1 MILVTGAA
9 GFIGSNIVSSLNK
22 KGFHNI
28 IICDW
33 LDHVSKRNNLNKLIY
48 DNIISPENI
57 FKYLNKND
65 NIELVIHMGANSS
78 TTETN
83 FRLIYNFNTRFS
95 RNLWKW
101 CTQNKV
107 RFIYASSAATYGD
120 GSKGFD
126 DSENKIYQPLNIYG
140 LSKYLFD
147 RYAIKQAKKYLCPP
161 QWVGLKFFNVYGPN
175 EYHKGSMQSVIKHSL
190 DQYNKTGIVKL
201 FKSYNDKFKNGQ
213 QTRDF
218 IYVDDCVSLI
228 NWFLENKNISG
239 IFNCGTGI
247 ERSFEDLVTSMF
259 KAINVPPKIK
269 YIEMPENIKHQYQY
283 YTRANMKKVIDK
295 GYKIKALTLEEGV
308 YDYVTNYLLSNDKYK

>member
-9 GFIGSNIVSSLNK
+9 GFIGSNIVSALNK
-22 KGFHNI
+22 KGHHNI

-33 LDHVSKRNNLNKLIY
+33 IDHVSKKNNIKKLIY
-48 DNIISPENI
+48 ENLILPEDI
-57 FKYLNKND
+57 FKYLNKKK
-65 NIELVIHMGANSS
+65 NIELIIHMGANSS

-83 FRLIYNFNTRFS
+83 FRLIYNINTRFT

-126 DSENKIYQPLNIYG
+126 DSENKIYEPLNIYG

-147 RYAIKQAKKYLCPP
+147 RYAIKQDKNSICPP

-175 EYHKGSMQSVIKHSL
+175 EYHKGNMQSVVKHAL
-190 DQYNKTGIVKL
+190 DQYNNNGIVKL

-218 IYVDDCVSLI
+218 IYIDDCISLI
-228 NWFLENKNISG
+228 NWFLDNKNVSG

-247 ERSFEDLVTSMF
+247 ERTFEDLVNSMF
-259 KAINVPPKIK
+259 KAINVPPKIEF
-269 YIEMPENIKHQYQY
+269 IEMPDNVKHQYQY
-283 YTRANMKKVIDK
+283 YTRANMENIKNR
-295 GYKIKALTLEEGV
+295 GYKNKALTLEEGV
-308 YDYVTNYLLSNDKYK
+308 YEYVTKYLLSNDKYK

>member
-33 LDHVSKRNNLNKLIY
+33 LDHMSKRNNLNKLIY

-126 DSENKIYQPLNIYG
+126 DSENKIYEPLNVYG

-147 RYAIKQAKKYLCPP
+147 RYAIKQAKRYLCPP

-175 EYHKGSMQSVIKHSL
+175 EYHKGSMQSVVKHSL

>member
-22 KGFHNI
+22 RGYHNI

-33 LDHVSKRNNLNKLIY
+33 LDHISKQNNLNKLIY
-48 DNIISPENI
+48 HNIISPENI
-57 FKYLNKND
+57 FKYLNKNN

-120 GSKGFD
+120 GYKGVD
-126 DSENKIYQPLNIYG
+126 DSENKIYEPLNVYG

-147 RYAIKQAKKYLCPP
+147 RYAIKQAKRYLCPP

-175 EYHKGSMQSVIKHSL
+175 EYHKGSMQSVVKHSL

-201 FKSYNDKFKNGQ
+201 FKSYNHKFKNGQ

-218 IYVDDCVSLI
+218 IYVDDCLSLI
-228 NWFLENKNISG
+228 NRFL
-239 IFNCGTGI
+239 
-247 ERSFEDLVTSMF
+247 
-259 KAINVPPKIK
+259 
-269 YIEMPENIKHQYQY
+269 
-283 YTRANMKKVIDK
+283 
-295 GYKIKALTLEEGV
+295 
-308 YDYVTNYLLSNDKYK
+308 

>member
-22 KGFHNI
+22 RGFHNI

-33 LDHVSKRNNLNKLIY
+33 LDHISKRNNLNKLIY

-126 DSENKIYQPLNIYG
+126 DSENKIYKPLNVYG

-175 EYHKGSMQSVIKHSL
+175 EYHKGSMQSVVKHSL

-239 IFNCGTGI
+239 IFNCGI

>member
-22 KGFHNI
+22 RGYHNI

-33 LDHVSKRNNLNKLIY
+33 LDHISKQNNLNKLIY
-48 DNIISPENI
+48 HNIISPENI
-57 FKYLNKND
+57 FKYLNKNN

-83 FRLIYNFNTRFS
+83 FRLIYNINTRFS
-95 RNLWKW
+95 RKLWKW
-101 CTQNKV
+101 CTENKV

-126 DSENKIYQPLNIYG
+126 DSENKIYEPLNIYG

-175 EYHKGSMQSVIKHSL
+175 EYHKGSMQSVVKHSL

-201 FKSYNDKFKNGQ
+201 FKSYNNKFKNGQ

-218 IYVDDCVSLI
+218 IYVNDCLSLI
-228 NWFLENKNISG
+228 NWFLENKKVSG

-247 ERSFEDLVTSMF
+247 ERSFEDLVNSMF
-259 KAINVPPKIK
+259 KAINAPPKIK

-283 YTRANMKKVIDK
+283 HTRANMKKVIDK
-295 GYKIKALTLEEGV
+295 GYKIKALTLEEGI

>member
-33 LDHVSKRNNLNKLIY
+33 LDHISKRNNLNKLIY

-147 RYAIKQAKKYLCPP
+147 RYAIKQAKRYLCPP

>member
-1 MILVTGAA
+1 
-9 GFIGSNIVSSLNK
+9 
-22 KGFHNI
+22 
-28 IICDW
+28 
-33 LDHVSKRNNLNKLIY
+33 
-48 DNIISPENI
+48 
-57 FKYLNKND
+57 
-65 NIELVIHMGANSS
+65 MGANSS

-120 GSKGFD
+120 GSRGFD
-126 DSENKIYQPLNIYG
+126 DSENKIYEPLNIYG

-147 RYAIKQAKKYLCPP
+147 RYAIKQAKRYLCPP

-175 EYHKGSMQSVIKHSL
+175 EYHKGRMQSVVKHSL

-259 KAINVPPKIK
+259 KAINVPPNIK

-295 GYKIKALTLEEGV
+295 GYKIKALTLEEGI

>member
-22 KGFHNI
+22 RGFYKI

-33 LDHVSKRNNLNKLIY
+33 LDHISKRNNLNKLIY

-126 DSENKIYQPLNIYG
+126 DSENKIYEPLNIYG

-175 EYHKGSMQSVIKHSL
+175 EYHKGSMQSVVNHSL

>member
-22 KGFHNI
+22 RGYHNI

-33 LDHVSKRNNLNKLIY
+33 LDHISKKNNLNKLIY
-48 DNIISPENI
+48 DNIISPEDI
-57 FKYLNKND
+57 FKYLNKNN

-83 FRLIYNFNTRFS
+83 FRLIYNINTRFS

-126 DSENKIYQPLNIYG
+126 DSENKIYEPLNIYG

-175 EYHKGSMQSVIKHSL
+175 EYHKGSMQSVVKHSL

>member
-22 KGFHNI
+22 RGFHKI

-33 LDHVSKRNNLNKLIY
+33 LDHISKRNNLNKLIY

-126 DSENKIYQPLNIYG
+126 DSENK
-140 LSKYLFD
+140 
-147 RYAIKQAKKYLCPP
+147 
-161 QWVGLKFFNVYGPN
+161 
-175 EYHKGSMQSVIKHSL
+175 
-190 DQYNKTGIVKL
+190 
-201 FKSYNDKFKNGQ
+201 
-213 QTRDF
+213 
-218 IYVDDCVSLI
+218 
-228 NWFLENKNISG
+228 NISG

>member
-22 KGFHNI
+22 RGYHNI
-28 IICDW
+28 LICDW
-33 LDHVSKRNNLNKLIY
+33 LDHVSKKNNLNKLIY
-48 DNIISPENI
+48 GNIISPENI
-57 FKYLNKND
+57 FKYLTKNN

-83 FRLIYNFNTRFS
+83 FRLIYDINTRFT

-126 DSENKIYQPLNIYG
+126 DSENKIYEPLNIYG

-147 RYAIKQAKKYLCPP
+147 RYAIRQAKKYLCPP

-175 EYHKGSMQSVIKHSL
+175 EYHKGSMQSVVKHSL

-218 IYVDDCVSLI
+218 IYIDDCISLI

-259 KAINVPPKIK
+259 KAINMPPKIK

-283 YTRANMKKVIDK
+283 YTKANMTKVMDK
-295 GYKIKALTLEEGV
+295 GYKIKELTLEEGV

>member
-22 KGFHNI
+22 RGYHNI

-33 LDHVSKRNNLNKLIY
+33 LDHISKKNNLNKLIY
-48 DNIISPENI
+48 DKIISPENI
-57 FKYLNKND
+57 FKYLNKNN

-126 DSENKIYQPLNIYG
+126 DSENKIYEPLNVYG

-147 RYAIKQAKKYLCPP
+147 RYAIKQAKRYLSPP

-175 EYHKGSMQSVIKHSL
+175 EYHKGSMQSVVKHSL

>member
-22 KGFHNI
+22 RGHHNI

-33 LDHVSKRNNLNKLIY
+33 LDHVSKKNNLNKLIY
-48 DNIISPENI
+48 DKIISPENI
-57 FKYLNKND
+57 FKYLTKND

-126 DSENKIYQPLNIYG
+126 DSENKIYEPLNIYG

-175 EYHKGSMQSVIKHSL
+175 EYHKGSMQSVVKHSL

-218 IYVDDCVSLI
+218 IYVDDCISLI

-269 YIEMPENIKHQYQY
+269 YIEMPENIKNQYQY
-283 YTRANMKKVIDK
+283 YTRANMDKVINK
-295 GYKIKALTLEEGV
+295 GYKIKSLTLEEGV
-308 YDYVTNYLLSNDKYK
+308 HDYVKNYLLSNDKYK

>member
-22 KGFHNI
+22 RGFHNI

-33 LDHVSKRNNLNKLIY
+33 LDHISKRNNLNKLIY

-126 DSENKIYQPLNIYG
+126 DSENKIYKPLNIYG

-175 EYHKGSMQSVIKHSL
+175 EYHKGSMQSVVKHSL

>member
-22 KGFHNI
+22 RGFHKI

-33 LDHVSKRNNLNKLIY
+33 LDHISKRNNLNKLIY

-126 DSENKIYQPLNIYG
+126 DSENKIYEPLNDYG

-175 EYHKGSMQSVIKHSL
+175 EYHKGSMQSVVKHSL

-295 GYKIKALTLEEGV
+295 GYKIKALTLEEGI

>member
-22 KGFHNI
+22 RGYHNI

-33 LDHVSKRNNLNKLIY
+33 LDHISKKNNLNKLIY

-57 FKYLNKND
+57 FKYLNKNN

-83 FRLIYNFNTRFS
+83 FRLIYNINTRFS

-101 CTQNKV
+101 CTKNKV

-126 DSENKIYQPLNIYG
+126 DSENKIYEPLNIYG

-175 EYHKGSMQSVIKHSL
+175 EYHKGSMQSVVKHSL

-201 FKSYNDKFKNGQ
+201 FKSHNDKFKNGQ

-218 IYVDDCVSLI
+218 IYVDDCISLI

-239 IFNCGTGI
+239 IFNCGTGV
-247 ERSFEDLVTSMF
+247 ERSFEDLVTAMF
-259 KAINVPPKIK
+259 KAINVTPKIK

-283 YTRANMKKVIDK
+283 YTRANMTKVMDK

>member
-33 LDHVSKRNNLNKLIY
+33 LDHISKRNNLNKLIY

-126 DSENKIYQPLNIYG
+126 DSENKTYQPLNVYG

>member
-22 KGFHNI
+22 KGFNNI

-126 DSENKIYQPLNIYG
+126 DSENKTYQPLNVYG

>member
-1 MILVTGAA
+1 
-9 GFIGSNIVSSLNK
+9 
-22 KGFHNI
+22 
-28 IICDW
+28 
-33 LDHVSKRNNLNKLIY
+33 
-48 DNIISPENI
+48 
-57 FKYLNKND
+57 
-65 NIELVIHMGANSS
+65 
-78 TTETN
+78 
-83 FRLIYNFNTRFS
+83 
-95 RNLWKW
+95 
-101 CTQNKV
+101 
-107 RFIYASSAATYGD
+107 
-120 GSKGFD
+120 
-126 DSENKIYQPLNIYG
+126 
-140 LSKYLFD
+140 
-147 RYAIKQAKKYLCPP
+147 
-161 QWVGLKFFNVYGPN
+161 
-175 EYHKGSMQSVIKHSL
+175 MQSVVKHSL

-201 FKSYNDKFKNGQ
+201 FKSYNYKFKNGQ

>member
-22 KGFHNI
+22 RGHHNI

-33 LDHVSKRNNLNKLIY
+33 LDHNSKKNNLNKLIY
-48 DNIISPENI
+48 ENIISPEKI
-57 FKYLNKND
+57 FKYLNKNN

-83 FRLIYNFNTRFS
+83 FRLIYNINTRFS

-101 CTQNKV
+101 CTENKV

-126 DSENKIYQPLNIYG
+126 DSENKIYEPLNIYG

-175 EYHKGSMQSVIKHSL
+175 EYHKGSMQSVVKHSL

-218 IYVDDCVSLI
+218 IYVDDCISLI

-239 IFNCGTGI
+239 IFNCGTGV

-269 YIEMPENIKHQYQY
+269 YIEMPENIKNQYQY
-283 YTRANMKKVIDK
+283 YTRANMDKVINK

-308 YDYVTNYLLSNDKYK
+308 HDYVKNYLLSNDKYK

>member
-9 GFIGSNIVSSLNK
+9 GFIGSNIVSSLNRR
-22 KGFHNI
+22 GYHNI

-33 LDHVSKRNNLNKLIY
+33 LDHISKKNNLNKLIY

-126 DSENKIYQPLNIYG
+126 DSENKIYEPLNVYG

-147 RYAIKQAKKYLCPP
+147 RYAIKQAKRYLCPP

-175 EYHKGSMQSVIKHSL
+175 EYHKGSMQSVVKHSL

>member
-22 KGFHNI
+22 RGYHNI

-33 LDHVSKRNNLNKLIY
+33 LDHISKKNNLNKLIY

-57 FKYLNKND
+57 FKYLNKNN

-175 EYHKGSMQSVIKHSL
+175 EYHKGSMQSVVKHSL

>member
-9 GFIGSNIVSSLNK
+9 GFIGSNIVSSLNN

-33 LDHVSKRNNLNKLIY
+33 LDHISKRNNLNKLIY

-126 DSENKIYQPLNIYG
+126 DSENKTYQPLNVYG